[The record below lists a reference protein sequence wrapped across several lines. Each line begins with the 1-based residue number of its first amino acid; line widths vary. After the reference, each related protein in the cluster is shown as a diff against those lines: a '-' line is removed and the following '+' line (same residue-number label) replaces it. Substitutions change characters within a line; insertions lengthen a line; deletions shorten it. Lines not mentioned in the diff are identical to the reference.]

1 MAVNPTDTLSTQIHT
16 SRDQTRTQISNYI
29 KHYLELEN
37 VDLVDSS
44 FLSFIINVI
53 STLTSNLMFYQSSV
67 YREFYLTK
75 AQLPDSVYNL
85 AAFLGYDTQN
95 ASYATA
101 NVLMT
106 ISLTFEDSEAT
117 FTIPSGFIFYADSIE
132 FVTYFTT
139 TVTVTN
145 NRFVSIQANEN
156 GKLYDLPVSIDSTAN
171 NEFYFI
177 LPVRQYKSTTQEFQ
191 IDEDLQLYQFT
202 SVDVPITGKLSSI
215 SVYVKDPDSDPSD
228 TGLLY
233 TAYNSLYLMSSDDYG
248 YVSRRT
254 VDGVTLHFG
263 NGLIGQQ
270 PLPGSTVIV
279 YINETEGTDGNVI
292 PGSIKKGQRIYTTTD
307 EGITQIVNY
316 SCINTSAATGGVNE
330 ETLQEIRSNA
340 IAGLTTLNR
349 LVTENDYENS
359 DVVIEDS
366 PIAQNSIPVL
376 KRSDVK
382 CNEIQLYTTL
392 TYNNEN
398 VPTRNATYTTST
410 GTTYIPRETEI
421 TIGDYDYYT
430 IFDMTIDEINT
441 AAYYQYV
448 LSELEQVPTLV
459 ESWADN
465 PYNINLN
472 NLEIVTNDSTANFTI
487 TYYSDESDYSN
498 VECEMRILQTDEIF
512 TMTNT
517 PGIDGGTFTYSFSPY
532 TLIENGSLT
541 FYFTLTNPT
550 GYISQYSTNLTYRK
564 SLNSFMMSNTV
575 SDGTSIIIYDIPVIE
590 KEYYDAVDKREFE
603 LQVLQAMMSSMNFIN
618 YRMLTDFTNV
628 KFTNS
633 HGSMTNMQ
641 LNDVTRRPV
650 IDIVETLPIS
660 PSVADRYIVCS
671 GTHKNEIAICTDST
685 SVAWIYTQPILDDM
699 LYVTNLGRKYI
710 FSDSGWVDPDY
721 NIPLEIE
728 LEVVRSSTADANEV
742 EIVEDI
748 KEALIEEFQDRFG
761 QNIRLYRSE
770 IIDVVQEV
778 SGIVHC
784 RLVNPKSSI
793 FFNFDVDNLTED
805 ELLAYGPEYVYFDE
819 DSITVRVLAET

>member
-16 SRDQTRTQISNYI
+16 SRDQTRTQISDLC

-37 VDLVDSS
+37 VDLTDSS
-44 FLSFIINVI
+44 FLSFIINAL
-53 STLTSNLMFYQSSV
+53 STLTSNLMFYQGSV
-67 YREFYLTK
+67 YREFFLTK
-75 AQLPDSVYNL
+75 AQLPESVYNL
-85 AAFLGYDTQN
+85 SAFLGYDTQN
-95 ASYATA
+95 ASYSSA

-106 ISLTFEDSEAT
+106 IPLTFEDSEAT

-132 FVTYFTT
+132 FVTYFAT

-145 NRFVSIQANEN
+145 NRYVSIRANET
-156 GKLYDLPVSIDSTAN
+156 GRLYDLPVSIDSTAN

-233 TAYNSLYLMSSDDYG
+233 TSYNSLYLMSSDTYG

-254 VDGVTLHFG
+254 VDGLTLHFG

-292 PGSIKKGQRIYTTTD
+292 PGSIRKGQRIYTTTD

-316 SCINTSAATGGVNE
+316 SCINTAAAAGGVNE

-340 IAGLTTLNR
+340 IAGLTTLGR
-349 LVTENDYENS
+349 LVTENDYENAN
-359 DVVIEDS
+359 VVIEDS

-382 CNEIQLYTTL
+382 CNEIQLFTTL

-398 VPTRNATYTTST
+398 VPTRNASYTTTS
-410 GTTYIPRETEI
+410 GTTYVPRETEI

-430 IFDMTIDEINT
+430 MFDMTIDEINT
-441 AAYYQYV
+441 CARYQYI
-448 LSELEQVPTLV
+448 LDELEQVPTLV

-465 PYNINLN
+465 PYNISLN
-472 NLEIVTNDSTANFTI
+472 NLEIVTSDSTATFTI
-487 TYYSDESDYSN
+487 TYYSDETDYSS
-498 VECEMRILQTDEIF
+498 VSCEMRILQTDEIF

-517 PGIDGGTFTYSFSPY
+517 PGVDGGTFTYSFNPY
-532 TLIENGSLT
+532 TLIEDGAITL
-541 FYFTLTNPT
+541 YFTLTNST

-564 SLNSFMMSNTV
+564 SLDSFMLSNAV
-575 SDGTSIIIYDIPVIE
+575 VDGTSVIIYDIPVIE
-590 KEYYDAVDKREFE
+590 KEFYDAVDKREFE
-603 LQVLQAMMSSMNFIN
+603 LQVLQAMMTSMDFIN

-633 HGSMTNMQ
+633 HGSLLNMQ
-641 LNDVTRRPV
+641 LNKVTRRPV
-650 IDIVETLPIS
+650 IDIVETLPIAPNLS
-660 PSVADRYIVCS
+660 DRYIVCS
-671 GTHKNEIAICTDST
+671 GTHKNEIAICTDAT
-685 SVAWIYTQPILDDM
+685 SVTWIYTEPVLDDIV
-699 LYVTNLGRKYI
+699 YVTNLGKKYI
-710 FSDSGWVDPDY
+710 FGDFGWVDPAY

-728 LEVVRSSTADANEV
+728 LEVVRSSTADTNEI
-742 EIVEDI
+742 EIVEDV
-748 KEALIEEFQDRFG
+748 KEALIEEFEDRFG
-761 QNIRLYRSE
+761 QNIRLFRSE

-778 SGIVHC
+778 SGVVQC

-793 FFNFDVDNLTED
+793 FFNFDVDDLTED
-805 ELLAYGPEYVYFDE
+805 ELLAYGPEYVYFTE
-819 DSITVRVLAET
+819 DSIIVKVLAES